1 MNCPQCQSETVI
13 KRGFDHLADGTLL
26 QRYQCKGCGKRF
38 NERSGTPMA
47 RLRTPQSVVSYAI
60 SARTEGMG
68 VRATGRTFGKSHSTI
83 IRWENRLADQ
93 SPGWSP
99 PAPAGQDVTLEGDEV
114 YTRVGK
120 NLSPQ

>member
-1 MNCPQCQSETVI
+1 MELCCSATSE
-13 KRGFDHLADGTLL
+13 
-26 QRYQCKGCGKRF
+26 CKGCGKRF

-47 RLRTPQSVVSYAI
+47 RLRPPPSVVSYAI
-60 SARTEGMG
+60 NARTAGMS

-83 IRWENRLADQ
+83 IRWENRLAAQ

-99 PAPAGQDVTLEGDEV
+99 PAPAGRDVTLEGDAV
-114 YTRVGK
+114 STRVGK